1 MTPLVHR
8 VLVLGILAATACSPA
23 GEAAQPTDVDAPRAE
38 LRTVSD
44 GLLTVAA
51 DVPYPPFAYQ
61 DLTGF
66 DLELAR
72 AIAARL
78 GLRPRTEDVPFF
90 NLFERLAASEFDIA
104 VAATSI
110 TPELEAVIN
119 FSEPYF
125 QVRQA
130 LVVDPMFR
138 PTIAGTG
145 DLGPG
150 DSVAVVDGSTGQ
162 AWAREH
168 LDPAG
173 IDLPTYPDESSA
185 TEGLAAG
192 VVDALLVDEVSA
204 LALTSSRPEFT
215 VVETIP
221 TGEGMGI
228 AVDPGN
234 PDLLDA
240 VNEALDAI
248 VADGTYDLIFD
259 RYAGSLPPGG
269 RITAPAEPVEVPG

>member
-1 MTPLVHR
+1 M
-8 VLVLGILAATACSPA
+8 VLAGVACSDI
-23 GEAAQPTDVDAPRAE
+23 GDTDQPTDVDAPRAE
-38 LRTVSD
+38 LRTISD

-51 DVPYPPFAYQ
+51 DIPYPPFAYQ

-104 VAATSI
+104 MAATSI
-110 TPELEAVIN
+110 SPELEAVIN

-125 QVRQA
+125 HVRQA
-130 LVVDPMFR
+130 LVVDPAFR
-138 PTIAGTG
+138 PAILGTG

-162 AWAREH
+162 AWALEH

-173 IDLPTYPDESSA
+173 IGLATYPDRDSA

-192 VVDALLVDEVSA
+192 VVDALLVDELSA
-204 LALTSSRPEFT
+204 LAVTSARPEFT
-215 VVETIP
+215 LVETIP

-228 AVDPGN
+228 AVDPAN
-234 PDLLDA
+234 ADLLDA
-240 VNEALDAI
+240 VNDALDVI
-248 VADGTYDLIFD
+248 VADGTYDRIFD